1 MTVRATVVGFAAI
14 LMWSLLAL
22 FSSLSG
28 AVPPFLLCAFSFAIA
43 TAVGMIFTR
52 RPSASAGTGA
62 RISLLAWIVGI
73 GGLFGYHFFYFSA
86 VRNAPVIEANLI
98 NYLWP
103 LLIVLG
109 SALMPG
115 EKLRWHHFAGATLG
129 LAGTVLIVSDGGR
142 FAFEGEYLAGY
153 GLAILAAF
161 TWATYSLLSR
171 RFAEIPTRMVTWY
184 CAAAAVLSLVCH
196 LLLEETIMP
205 EGIVQWLAVIGM
217 GLMPVGGAFFVWD
230 YGVKHGNI
238 QILGAASYAAPLL
251 STLLLIVFGIN
262 LLTVPIAIACL
273 LITGGAI
280 LASKDMIWRPMRA
293 DVAGP
298 LADPL
303 DRPMP
308 KR

>member
-1 MTVRATVVGFAAI
+1 MVRATLTGFTAI

-28 AVPPFLLCAFSFAIA
+28 AVPPFLLCAVSFAVA
-43 TAVGMIFTR
+43 TLIGLVA
-52 RPSASAGTGA
+52 TGRQGKPHSPA
-62 RISLLAWIVGI
+62 AKVPLMAWVVGI

-109 SALMPG
+109 STLMPG
-115 EKLRWHHFAGATLG
+115 EGLRWHHLAGALLG

-142 FAFEGEYLAGY
+142 FAFEAEFAIGY
-153 GLAILAAF
+153 GFGILAAV
-161 TWATYSLLSR
+161 TWASYSLLSR
-171 RFAEIPTRMVTWY
+171 RFAQVPTRMVTGY
-184 CAAAAVLSLVCH
+184 CAAAAVLSLICH
-196 LLLEETIMP
+196 LALEETVLP
-205 EGIVQWLAVIGM
+205 ADSVQWLVVLGM

-251 STLLLIVFGIN
+251 STLLLILFGISA
-262 LLTVPIAIACL
+262 LTVPVTLACV

-280 LASKDMIWRPMRA
+280 LASKDMILRPRQKPSIT
-293 DVAGP
+293 V
-298 LADPL
+298 L
-303 DRPMP
+303 
-308 KR
+308 